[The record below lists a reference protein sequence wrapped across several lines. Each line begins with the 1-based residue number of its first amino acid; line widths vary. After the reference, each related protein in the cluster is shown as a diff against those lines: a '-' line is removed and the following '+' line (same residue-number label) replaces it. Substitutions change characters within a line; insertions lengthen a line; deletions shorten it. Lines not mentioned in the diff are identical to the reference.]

1 MSAHTTPISTPP
13 AQRAAQAR
21 VATRSAA
28 GRGARRGGQRGA
40 CDLHGCVWLP
50 TARAALRA
58 RGVAPRALYCR
69 PEGSV
74 TTPSFLAFS
83 SRNFW
88 PSGVDA
94 AAPVADAKHSTASSA
109 SAAAERAMAKDGA
122 RNRARA
128 GGARPTPATCALDDD
143 VAIAVLRSPLRA
155 ACRRCLLP
163 RGARAL
169 PTSRAG
175 ACARRAAALGART
188 GTATGACRA
197 AATTRTG
204 LTGRMRRA
212 RWRRASWRTS
222 RCCRPQSRRRRT
234 AGCRW
239 RSVPKTSWPPTGA
252 ASCPP
257 SSSSWA
263 PGACA
268 LRGGASGAAAR

>member
-109 SAAAERAMAKDGA
+109 SAAAERAMAKEDA
-122 RNRARA
+122 RNIARA
-128 GGARPTPATCALDDD
+128 GGARPPDA
-143 VAIAVLRSPLRA
+143 
-155 ACRRCLLP
+155 P
-163 RGARAL
+163 RG
-169 PTSRAG
+169 TM
-175 ACARRAAALGART
+175 T
-188 GTATGACRA
+188 
-197 AATTRTG
+197 
-204 LTGRMRRA
+204 
-212 RWRRASWRTS
+212 
-222 RCCRPQSRRRRT
+222 
-234 AGCRW
+234 W
-239 RSVPKTSWPPTGA
+239 RSS
-252 ASCPP
+252 
-257 SSSSWA
+257 
-263 PGACA
+263 CA
-268 LRGGASGAAAR
+268 LRSGQHACAACSRTAHVRCRPRALVRARGERQRSERARAQPRGRAVRRPPRARA